1 MRCKMSFPCHKRPQ
15 WTPQECVGVAHLDCL
30 LRDRNADSQTEDRI
44 SFKLKQKDPP
54 INRTKSSAP
63 HQNASCHLS
72 YNSCWHRR
80 HFHHIKETIA
90 STMSEESGGLVEE
103 TNLGLMIAVPLF
115 LLINASLA
123 YVGGRLM
130 SKMEHKS
137 SEDVLTAHYL
147 GGRSFGPVLS
157 MGTMVR
163 TVQILC
169 TIWSWFEWL

>member
-1 MRCKMSFPCHKRPQ
+1 
-15 WTPQECVGVAHLDCL
+15 
-30 LRDRNADSQTEDRI
+30 
-44 SFKLKQKDPP
+44 
-54 INRTKSSAP
+54 
-63 HQNASCHLS
+63 
-72 YNSCWHRR
+72 
-80 HFHHIKETIA
+80 
-90 STMSEESGGLVEE
+90 MSEESGGLVEE
-103 TNLGLMIAVPLF
+103 TNLGLIIAVPLF

-130 SKMEHKS
+130 TKMEHKS

-169 TIWSWFEWL
+169 TI